1 MNVLQN
7 ISVKDF
13 GPIHDAEI
21 SISPLTVFVGKNSS
35 GKSFL
40 ASLIHSL
47 SNPFNNN
54 SHRFPSHSL
63 NYLIENN
70 PGLFRDFE
78 DKWEEYLKLKPTFG
92 DETFIYPLGD
102 FIQLINEGFGK
113 SYIKLIENELKSIW
127 KTNLNNLNRLKKFP
141 FEIKFNEIV
150 FTNEEGRLA
159 LHDFSNKIENLIR
172 TINFINP
179 FGIKVSTDDMN
190 LKINLDYSLWMKMY
204 GDEDEISIAQLIYV
218 LIVNKLINELKVN
231 SFYIP
236 ASGDIFKDLNNY
248 ILDEL
253 AGVIDSSSIQKEV
266 LTNLLKVNDGTQ
278 KGYFY
283 DLACELENEIS
294 NGEIQ
299 IKTGDLKDEIVFI
312 DNKNNMEFELNL
324 ISSSV
329 KELIPLIIYLK
340 YYLKK
345 GDILIIEEIENH
357 LHPQNQLILVK
368 YLVKAIN
375 QGLNIILTTHS
386 DYIIEKFNN
395 LIQLGNSR
403 KEVFKHLNY
412 DESCI
417 LNYKDISIYN
427 FIKNDDYSYTPHI
440 IDVNFTGFSED
451 NFSKAID
458 ELHNESDIMDEFKVR

>member
-78 DKWEEYLKLKPTFG
+78 DKWGEYLKLKPTFG

-113 SYIKLIENELKSIW
+113 SYIKLIENELKSNW

-141 FEIKFNEIV
+141 FGIKFNEIV

-266 LTNLLKVNDGTQ
+266 LTNLLKVNDGSQ

-312 DNKNNMEFELNL
+312 DN
-324 ISSSV
+324 
-329 KELIPLIIYLK
+329 
-340 YYLKK
+340 
-345 GDILIIEEIENH
+345 
-357 LHPQNQLILVK
+357 
-368 YLVKAIN
+368 
-375 QGLNIILTTHS
+375 
-386 DYIIEKFNN
+386 
-395 LIQLGNSR
+395 
-403 KEVFKHLNY
+403 
-412 DESCI
+412 
-417 LNYKDISIYN
+417 
-427 FIKNDDYSYTPHI
+427 
-440 IDVNFTGFSED
+440 
-451 NFSKAID
+451 
-458 ELHNESDIMDEFKVR
+458 

>member
-1 MNVLQN
+1 M
-7 ISVKDF
+7 I
-13 GPIHDAEI
+13 
-21 SISPLTVFVGKNSS
+21 
-35 GKSFL
+35 
-40 ASLIHSL
+40 
-47 SNPFNNN
+47 
-54 SHRFPSHSL
+54 
-63 NYLIENN
+63 
-70 PGLFRDFE
+70 
-78 DKWEEYLKLKPTFG
+78 
-92 DETFIYPLGD
+92 
-102 FIQLINEGFGK
+102 
-113 SYIKLIENELKSIW
+113 
-127 KTNLNNLNRLKKFP
+127 
-141 FEIKFNEIV
+141 
-150 FTNEEGRLA
+150 
-159 LHDFSNKIENLIR
+159 
-172 TINFINP
+172 
-179 FGIKVSTDDMN
+179 

-218 LIVNKLINELKVN
+218 LIVNKMINELKVN

-427 FIKNDDYSYTPHI
+427 FIKNDIPICQLTASI
-440 IDVNFTGFSED
+440 NFTT
-451 NFSKAID
+451 
-458 ELHNESDIMDEFKVR
+458 VT

>member
-1 MNVLQN
+1 
-7 ISVKDF
+7 
-13 GPIHDAEI
+13 
-21 SISPLTVFVGKNSS
+21 
-35 GKSFL
+35 
-40 ASLIHSL
+40 
-47 SNPFNNN
+47 
-54 SHRFPSHSL
+54 
-63 NYLIENN
+63 
-70 PGLFRDFE
+70 
-78 DKWEEYLKLKPTFG
+78 
-92 DETFIYPLGD
+92 
-102 FIQLINEGFGK
+102 
-113 SYIKLIENELKSIW
+113 
-127 KTNLNNLNRLKKFP
+127 
-141 FEIKFNEIV
+141 
-150 FTNEEGRLA
+150 
-159 LHDFSNKIENLIR
+159 
-172 TINFINP
+172 
-179 FGIKVSTDDMN
+179 
-190 LKINLDYSLWMKMY
+190 
-204 GDEDEISIAQLIYV
+204 
-218 LIVNKLINELKVN
+218 
-231 SFYIP
+231 
-236 ASGDIFKDLNNY
+236 
-248 ILDEL
+248 
-253 AGVIDSSSIQKEV
+253 
-266 LTNLLKVNDGTQ
+266 
-278 KGYFY
+278 
-283 DLACELENEIS
+283 
-294 NGEIQ
+294 
-299 IKTGDLKDEIVFI
+299 
-312 DNKNNMEFELNL
+312 MEFELNL